1 SWLSGGRRRTASSA
15 CSRSLVMRQESK
27 RSLLDRQSGRA
38 LGVSP
43 PPLAG
48 EELGRGYARR
58 VARFA
63 PSPPLPRTRE
73 REQTECAR
81 EECALTHPGK
91 PHLLALVE
99 RLVEARKR
107 GADGGGG
114 GAHGGKALAHRLHA
128 PDRGE
133 RGLGGAG
140 GRKRVGGFERRGDE
154 L

>member
-1 SWLSGGRRRTASSA
+1 RARCVPSPACGG
-15 CSRSLVMRQESK
+15 
-27 RSLLDRQSGRA
+27 GI
-38 LGVSP
+38 
-43 PPLAG
+43 
-48 EELGRGYARR
+48 GRGYARR

-63 PSPPLPRTRE
+63 PSPPLPRKRE

-114 GAHGGKALAHRLHA
+114 GAHGSKALAHRLHA

-154 L
+154 LVEGNALGPPGPAAFADVVARAAAPDACGAVSQR

>member
-1 SWLSGGRRRTASSA
+1 MHEE
-15 CSRSLVMRQESK
+15 SR
-27 RSLLDRQSGRA
+27 G
-38 LGVSP
+38 SP
-43 PPLAG
+43 PPH
-48 EELGRGYARR
+48 
-58 VARFA
+58 
-63 PSPPLPRTRE
+63 PSPRKRE

-114 GAHGGKALAHRLHA
+114 GAHGGKTLAHRLHA

-140 GRKRVGGFERRGDE
+140 GRKRVGGFWRRGGE
-154 L
+154 LVEGNPLPPPQPPAFLDLPPPPVAQHPCEVFAHAPPPRPP